1 MPITP
6 QEFVHKWRGVALK
19 ERSAAQEHFLDLCHL
34 IGHATPAADDPTGA
48 RFTFEA
54 GADKQQGGSGWA
66 DVWKRGF
73 FAWEYKGKHADLG
86 KAYQQ
91 LLQYRESLLNPPL
104 LVVCDIERI
113 VVHTNFTNT
122 VKQTVEIGLD
132 DLLTPAGMAHLRALF
147 ADPEQFK
154 SSQTSEQVTEQAAQE
169 FARLAVLLREQAD
182 DPHAIAHFLIRLLF
196 CLFAEDIDL
205 LPKNLFG
212 NLVERTRAQPHA
224 FTAQLRQLFAAMAS
238 GGWFGADEIRHFNG
252 GLYDNAD
259 VLPLDRT
266 GLDTLARIARLDWS
280 SIEPSILGTL
290 FERSLDPSKRAQ
302 LGAHYTSREDILLIV
317 EPVLMAPLRRRW
329 AAVRQEVEDEAARR
343 DAAIAEIQARTDRT
357 ATAKAGQIERARS
370 QHDARI
376 QSAIQT
382 FLDELAHLRVL
393 DPACG
398 SGNFLYVSLRLLLD
412 LQKEV
417 IVLAGAVGMGLL
429 FPTVSPQ
436 QLYGIEV
443 NPYAHELAQST
454 IWIGYI
460 QWLHENGYG
469 IPAEPILKSLDTIR
483 NVDAILAYTADGQPV
498 EPEWPAAEVIVGN
511 PPFLGGKRM
520 REAFGEDYISSLFD
534 LYRGRVDSRSDL
546 VCYWFARAHEII
558 QNVQGVRAG
567 LLATQNIRSGTNRGV
582 LENIV
587 DTGQIFMAW
596 SDREWVL
603 DGANVRVSMVG
614 FSGKDDQT
622 SYLDGKPV
630 SRINSDLTS
639 TVDVTNALPLEEN
652 SDICLRTDEKGG
664 PFEISAEQAEQ
675 MLSASINVNGRPNS
689 DVIIPWIS
697 GVDIVRRPRNLW
709 IIDFGTDLSYEEA
722 SQYELPFRYLEENVK
737 PLRQSNRIQRLR
749 ELWWIHR
756 GPGHSMREERSRLE
770 RYLVTLRVAKHPIF
784 VFTDQKYLP
793 DVRLIFF
800 ARDDYYFLGVLQ
812 SLLHTTWALRTGT
825 LHGDGSEGGR
835 PTYIT
840 TTCFETFPFPWPP
853 GAEPTDDPRVQAIA
867 QAAAALVEKRDAWLN
882 PPGLDANALKKRT
895 LTNLYNQRPTW
906 LDLLHKRLDAAV
918 AAAYAW
924 PADLAD
930 EEILER
936 LLALNLERAGGMGL

>member
-1 MPITP
+1 MPISP
-6 QEFVHKWRGVALK
+6 QQFVHKWRGVTLK

-34 IGHATPAADDPTGA
+34 IGHPTPAEDDPTGQ

-54 GADKQQGGSGWA
+54 GADKQRGGQGWA
-66 DVWKRGF
+66 DVWKRGC

-132 DLLTPAGMAHLRALF
+132 DLLTPGGVERLRAVF
-147 ADPEQFK
+147 TEPERFK

-169 FARLAVLLREQAD
+169 FARLASLLREQDD
-182 DPHAIAHFLIRLLF
+182 DPHRIAHFLIRLLF

-212 NLVERTRAQPHA
+212 NLVARTRSQPHA
-224 FTAQLRQLFAAMAS
+224 FAGQLRQLFGAMAS
-238 GGWFGADEIRHFNG
+238 GGWFGADEVRHFNG
-252 GLYDNAD
+252 GLFNDET

-266 GLDTLARIARLDWS
+266 GLDILTRIARLDWS

-329 AAVRQEVEDEAARR
+329 ASVRQEAEDEAARR
-343 DAAIAEIQARTDRT
+343 DAAIEEMQARTDRT
-357 ATAKAGQIERARS
+357 ATAKAGQIERIRS
-370 QHDARI
+370 QHDGRI
-376 QSAIQT
+376 QAGLQT
-382 FLDELAHLRVL
+382 FLDELAQMRVL

-398 SGNFLYVSLRLLLD
+398 SGNFLYVALRLLLD

-417 IVLAGAVGMGLL
+417 IVLAAALGGGFF

-469 IPAEPILKSLDTIR
+469 IPAEPILKALDTIR
-483 NVDAILAYTADGQPV
+483 NMDAILAYNADGQPV

-511 PPFLGGKRM
+511 PPFLGGGKIRA
-520 REAFGEDYISSLFD
+520 ELGNKYTEDIFA
-534 LYRGRVDSRSDL
+534 LYGDRLPNFSDL
-546 VCYWFARAHEII
+546 VCYWFERARAKISAGE
-558 QNVQGVRAG
+558 VQRAG
-567 LLATQNIRSGTNRGV
+567 LLATNSIRGGANRKV
-582 LENIV
+582 LERIKESG
-587 DTGQIFMAW
+587 DIFMAW
-596 SDREWVL
+596 SDRSWVL
-603 DGANVRVSMVG
+603 DGAAVRVSMIG
-614 FSGKDDQT
+614 FDDGTQAEK
-622 SYLDGKPV
+622 SLDGKTV
-630 SRINSDLTS
+630 LIINSDLTS
-639 TVDVTNALPLEEN
+639 QIDLTQAQPLPQNFGIQYEGTKKGASFDISPEIAQRMLEAPLNPNGHTNAKVVHPWVNGSDIVKRPRNMWVIDFGVDMPLEEAA
-652 SDICLRTDEKGG
+652 LYEM
-664 PFEISAEQAEQ
+664 PF
-675 MLSASINVNGRPNS
+675 
-689 DVIIPWIS
+689 
-697 GVDIVRRPRNLW
+697 
-709 IIDFGTDLSYEEA
+709 
-722 SQYELPFRYLEENVK
+722 QYIETNVK
-737 PLRQSNRIQRLR
+737 PKYESTRKK
-749 ELWWIHR
+749 WWIH
-756 GPGHSMREERSRLE
+756 ERSRPEMREALE
-770 RYLVTLRVAKHPIF
+770 GLSRFIATARVSKHRLFMWLSGDTI
-784 VFTDQKYLP
+784 P
-793 DVRLIFF
+793 DSATVVF
-800 ARDDYYFLGVLQ
+800 ARDDDYFFGVLHSHPHEIW
-812 SLLHTTWALRTGT
+812 SLRQGT
-825 LHGDGSEGGR
+825 SLEDR
-835 PTYIT
+835 PRYTPT
-840 TTCFETFPFPWPP
+840 TTFETFPFPWPP
-853 GAEPTDDPRVQAIA
+853 GTETADDPHVQAIA
-867 QAAAALVEKRDAWLN
+867 QAAAELVTKRDAWLN
-882 PPGLDANALKKRT
+882 PPGLDEKALSKRT

-918 AAAYAW
+918 AGAYGW
-924 PADLAD
+924 PADLSD

-936 LLALNLERAGGMGL
+936 LLALNLERAGGG